1 MDVNF
6 ILMEVETP
14 FYGYAVLTGDRLTI
28 IILFQ

>member
-1 MDVNF
+1 MDVYF

-14 FYGYAVLTGDRLTI
+14 FYSYAVSIGDRLTI